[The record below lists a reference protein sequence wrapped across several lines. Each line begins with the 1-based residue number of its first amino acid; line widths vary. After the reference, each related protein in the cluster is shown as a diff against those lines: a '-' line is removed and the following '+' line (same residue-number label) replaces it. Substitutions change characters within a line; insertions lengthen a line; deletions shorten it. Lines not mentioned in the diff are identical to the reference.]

1 MVIVIIVMIIIM
13 PLKNLRKK
21 MINIEI
27 AMIELKEKIAKNIED
42 MDLWDFCYGL
52 TENEKTNAKRVQ
64 ETAARIARETLIK
77 GVIND

>member
-1 MVIVIIVMIIIM
+1 
-13 PLKNLRKK
+13 

>member
-1 MVIVIIVMIIIM
+1 MS
-13 PLKNLRKK
+13 
-21 MINIEI
+21 NIEI

-64 ETAARIARETLIK
+64 ETAARIARETSIK

>member
-1 MVIVIIVMIIIM
+1 MIS
-13 PLKNLRKK
+13 
-21 MINIEI
+21 IEI

-52 TENEKTNAKRVQ
+52 TENEKANAKRVQ
-64 ETAARIARETLIK
+64 ETAARIARETSIK

>member
-1 MVIVIIVMIIIM
+1 M

>member
-1 MVIVIIVMIIIM
+1 VIVIIVMIIIM

-21 MINIEI
+21 MSNIEI

-64 ETAARIARETLIK
+64 ETAARIARETSIK